1 MQPLTTHSAKVARVF
16 RAWAAW
22 LLLAAGLLSTVFVS
36 LEVKKNLEADAA
48 VRFALVSDQV
58 AVKIRD
64 RLDAYAMILRGA
76 AGLFASSDTVS
87 RAKWR
92 AYVETLRAHQTVP
105 GVQGIGFSQVI
116 SPQQLHSHVAGVRSE
131 GFLQYT
137 VRPPGVRDLYTSII
151 YLEPFRDRNLRAFGF
166 DMFSEPVRRAAMEQA
181 RDLGEA
187 SLSGKVELVQE
198 TTTEVQAGT
207 LMYFPVYRNG
217 ATVQTTEQ
225 RRAALLGWTYSPYR
239 MKDLMTGILT
249 DWNSEH
255 GKMVDLHIY
264 DGTQP
269 AQSALLFDNIEVN
282 PRAKELTA
290 RHQRRVVNFQ
300 GRQWLL
306 TLEPNENLSYT
317 TAWATLVGGLAL
329 SGLMFWLML
338 SVINTQVNAKRIA
351 RRLTQEA
358 QQYADQLKVIFALS
372 PDGMVTFDDRHRVR
386 YVNPA
391 FTQLT
396 GLLPGTVLDQDDT
409 EFSRRLNHLCLP
421 GARLPALSALDGSG
435 PVTRHVIELANAGQT
450 VLEVALRESHAP
462 GVSHILYLSDITHET
477 EVDRMKSEFLATAAH
492 ELRTPMASI
501 YGFSEV
507 LLTQELDA
515 ANSKEFLGIIFKQ
528 SEMMASILNELLD
541 LARIEARRGADFVF
555 EVMPVQALV
564 EKVVREFKHPA
575 VRASPTLIA
584 APEHLSILGD
594 SQKVQQAILNVLSN
608 AYKYSPAGGAVQ
620 IELLDSA
627 DVAGMARL
635 VGIRI
640 TDHGI
645 GMTPEQQAR
654 VFERFFRADTSGKV
668 LGTGLGMSIV
678 HEVVTLHGGRVEL
691 SSQPGVGTAVTLWLP
706 AANL

>member
-1 MQPLTTHSAKVARVF
+1 MT
-16 RAWAAW
+16 
-22 LLLAAGLLSTVFVS
+22 TVFVS

-58 AVKIRD
+58 AVKVGD
-64 RLDAYAMILRGA
+64 RLDAYALILRGA
-76 AGLFASSDTVS
+76 AGLFAACDTVS
-87 RAKWR
+87 RAEWR
-92 AYVETLRAHQTVP
+92 AYVDTLRAHQTVP

-116 SPQQLHSHVAGVRSE
+116 APAQLPRHLAGVRAE
-131 GFLQYT
+131 GFPQYT
-137 VRPPGVRDLYTSII
+137 VRPPGERALYTSII

-166 DMFSEPVRRAAMEQA
+166 DMFSESVRRAAMEQA
-181 RDLGEA
+181 RDGGEA

-198 TTTEVQAGT
+198 TETEVQAGT

-217 ATVQTTEQ
+217 ATVQTAEQ

-239 MKDLMTGILT
+239 MKDLMTGILA
-249 DWNSEH
+249 DWSDAH
-255 GKMVDLHIY
+255 GSTIDLHIY
-264 DGTQP
+264 DGTEP
-269 AQSALLFDNIEVN
+269 AAGALLFDSQSVTPITDA
-282 PRAKELTA
+282 PAA
-290 RHQRRVVNFQ
+290 RQQRRVIDFH

-306 TLEPNENLSYT
+306 TLEPTQSLSYT
-317 TAWATLVGGLAL
+317 TAWATLAGGLVL
-329 SGLMFWLML
+329 SSLLFWLVR
-338 SVINTQVNAKRIA
+338 SRINTQVNAKRIA
-351 RRLTQEA
+351 ERLTQEV

-372 PDGMVTFDDRHRVR
+372 PDGMVTFDGSHRVR

-396 GLLPGTVLDQDDT
+396 GLLPGTVLGQDDS
-409 EFSRRLNHLCLP
+409 EFSRRLNPLCLP
-421 GARLPALSALDGSG
+421 RARLPALSALAGSG
-435 PVTRHVIELANAGQT
+435 PVTRHVIELANADQT
-450 VLEVALRESHAP
+450 VLEVTLRESHAP
-462 GVSHILYLSDITHET
+462 GVSHILYLSDITHKT

-501 YGFSEV
+501 YGFAEV

-555 EVMPVQALV
+555 EVTPVQVLV
-564 EKVVREFKHPA
+564 EKVVREFKLPEA
-575 VRASPTLIA
+575 RVSPTLIGTDA
-584 APEHLSILGD
+584 HLSILAD
-594 SQKVQQAILNVLSN
+594 PLKVQQAVLNVLSN
-608 AYKYSPAGGAVQ
+608 AYKYSPMGGEVQ
-620 IELLDSA
+620 IELLESP
-627 DVAGMARL
+627 DVAGAARL

-654 VFERFFRADTSGKV
+654 VFERFYRADTSGKI

-678 HEVVTLHGGRVEL
+678 HEIVALHGGRVEL
-691 SSQPGVGTAVTLWLP
+691 DSKTRVGTTVTLWWPEGLSRP
-706 AANL
+706 LLL